1 MSKAYE
7 RAWKALRGDP
17 DELQRQ
23 TELLRRLEYEHTK
36 DMTPE
41 EKQQWLKDAQVYKG
55 PHDW

>member
-7 RAWKALRGDP
+7 RAWKTLRGDP

-23 TELLRRLEYEHTK
+23 KELLCKLEHEHTK

-41 EKQQWLKDAQVYKG
+41 EKQQWLKDSQVYKG